1 MHSAVSKDKL
11 SSFKL
16 RSDPSDA
23 SSPTY
28 ELSVRYYND
37 GTPEEWLLFLK
48 AVKEVLR
55 GQGITTG
62 PPAFSMYR
70 RLLKG
75 DALAQFNAAAT
86 NMTESMANLTLVLQQ
101 VTTHVFPDK
110 ALVKQRVY
118 MNRYLRKTMQV
129 KMRQ

>member
-1 MHSAVSKDKL
+1 MASVPQGCQGSAP
-11 SSFKL
+11 
-16 RSDPSDA
+16 RA
-23 SSPTY
+23 
-28 ELSVRYYND
+28 RYYHW
-37 GTPEEWLLFLK
+37 TPSL
-48 AVKEVLR
+48 
-55 GQGITTG
+55 
-62 PPAFSMYR
+62 SMYR

-129 KMRQ
+129 KMRQYMAR

>member
-1 MHSAVSKDKL
+1 MKVGYTTKSSNSAKSSKPRVVPPIPFERANADNVSKDKL

-28 ELSVRYYND
+28 ELSVRYFND

-48 AVKEVLR
+48 AVREVLR

-62 PPAFSMYR
+62 PPAFNMYR
-70 RLLKG
+70 RLLK
-75 DALAQFNAAAT
+75 L
-86 NMTESMANLTLVLQQ
+86 SLI
-101 VTTHVFPDK
+101 HI
-110 ALVKQRVY
+110 
-118 MNRYLRKTMQV
+118 
-129 KMRQ
+129 